1 MNTLGDCQRPKEVGG
16 GKYCCTDNELPK
28 SEKTASAAAVRNFSC
43 QSLRERPTG
52 RRTSGKMLLNLF
64 VYPESGRYKLRLGQ
78 RKSRK
83 HVVYETCDLYRKMKV
98 V

>member
-1 MNTLGDCQRPKEVGG
+1 MNRLGDCRRPEEGG
-16 GKYCCTDNELPK
+16 GEYCSADNELPK
-28 SEKTASAAAVRNFSC
+28 SEETASAAVARNFSC
-43 QSLRERPTG
+43 QSLERETDRKTD
-52 RRTSGKMLLNLF
+52 RRKDAFDAF